1 MPDYERAARRAAKRY
16 GVDPDI
22 FVAQLKQESGLKQGL
37 TSGAGARDI
46 AQFIPSTAKQYGVTL
61 GDGRAADDLDGAARY
76 MRDNLKRTGGDYKA
90 ALSIYNSGRPDAYKD
105 PGFAQ
110 GQTYNYVRTILG
122 NVKAPKQP
130 KLKTP
135 SAGSTAAPETT
146 TETVTTPGVDNS
158 QQRRQLIGSFLQQ
171 GGVKNSNAVLSLA
184 STYGQAADMP
194 GVTTTTTTTG
204 GGTEK
209 APPGSVLNKST
220 TGSVKALQW
229 AESKIG
235 LPGSR
240 ETGGENRGQLADY
253 ANSRFGMTAQPWCAM
268 FTSLA
273 VTKGGAPKT
282 ARTAS
287 VREVRRQAEQGG
299 GGYQKGFVDP
309 GRAKPGD
316 MVLWGNNHIGMV
328 QRVKGGK
335 IYYVAGNESDT
346 VAEGVAAAGEVD
358 IVRPK
363 YGKRG
368 KK

>member
-1 MPDYERAARRAAKRY
+1 MPDYEKAARRAAIRK
-16 GVDPDI
+16 GIDPDI
-22 FVAQLKQESGLKQGL
+22 FVAQLRQESGLKMGL
-37 TSGAGARDI
+37 KSSAGARDI
-46 AQFIPSTAKQYGVTL
+46 AQFMPATAQQYGVTL
-61 GDGRAADDLDGAARY
+61 GDGRAADDLEGAAQY
-76 MRDNLKRTGGDYKA
+76 MADNLKRTGGDYKA

-110 GQTYNYVRTILG
+110 GQTYNYVRTIMG
-122 NVKAPKQP
+122 SVKAAPKQL

-135 SAGSTAAPETT
+135 TGPSSSSQTT
-146 TETVTTPGVDNS
+146 TTTTPGVDNS
-158 QQRRQLIGSFLQQ
+158 AQRRQLVGSFLQE
-171 GGVKNSNAVLSLA
+171 GGVANPNAVLTLA
-184 STYGQAADMP
+184 SQYGQASDTP
-194 GVTTTTTTTG
+194 GVTTTTTTAG
-204 GGTEK
+204 GGSEK
-209 APPGSVLNKST
+209 APPGSVLSKRA

-240 ETGGENRGQLADY
+240 ETGGENRGKLADY
-253 ANSRFGMTAQPWCAM
+253 ANSRFGMSGQPWCAM

-299 GGYQKGFVDP
+299 GGYQKGFVAA
-309 GRAKPGD
+309 GSAKPGD
-316 MVLWGNNHIGMV
+316 MVLWGNDHIGMV

-335 IYYVAGNESDT
+335 IFYVAGNESDT

-363 YGKRG
+363 YGKRS